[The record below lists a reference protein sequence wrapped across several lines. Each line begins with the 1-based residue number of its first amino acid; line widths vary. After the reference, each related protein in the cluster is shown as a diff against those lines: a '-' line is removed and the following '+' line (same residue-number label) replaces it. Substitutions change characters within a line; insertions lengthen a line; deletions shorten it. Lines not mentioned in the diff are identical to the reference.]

1 MTRVL
6 IDPDGL
12 ERTARVLD
20 HVADEYHGLARE
32 LQAFTNLPG
41 PIGSWV
47 DAERGRVAGGL
58 DAQAGTLHS
67 IAGRLRARAREARL
81 ADAADG
87 RDARPR
93 PPGRRPHWPLRP
105 PLPLQPQQSE
115 GQLSPADFLHWL
127 REQLVVTPIPG
138 RPGLTLGSASD
149 AGRSE
154 GAGAM
159 VVVGFLLL
167 AAAALAVYEMSQSQ
181 PQDSSQSRPDSVPT
195 PADTG
200 ARCTPQPTFD
210 PDPLS
215 GYRQQ
220 LDPATLDAARRE
232 LRGEVVARK
241 PDGTPYNHVGKV
253 RKAQE
258 GLKNTIAKMRGRLSA
273 TSCSSAQRAEA
284 QRVISEASRL
294 LDYSEKYV
302 PSGSG

>member
-32 LQAFTNLPG
+32 LHALASLPG
-41 PIGSWV
+41 PIGGWV
-47 DAERGRVAGGL
+47 DGERGRVAGGL

-67 IAGRLRARAREARL
+67 IAGRLRARAQEARL
-81 ADAADG
+81 ADADG
-87 RDARPR
+87 HEARARLPG
-93 PPGRRPHWPLRP
+93 PPPHWPLHP

-115 GQLSPADFLHWL
+115 GQLSPADFLHRL
-127 REQLVVTPIPG
+127 RDQLVVTPIPG
-138 RPGLTLGSASD
+138 RPGLTVGSASD
-149 AGRSE
+149 VGGSE
-154 GAGAM
+154 GAGAV

-167 AAAALAVYEMSQSQ
+167 LGAALAVYEMSQSQ
-181 PQDSSQSRPDSVPT
+181 PQDSSQSKPDSVPT
-195 PADTG
+195 AADTG

-232 LRGEVVARK
+232 LRGEVVKLK
-241 PDGTPYNHVGKV
+241 PDGTPYDHVGKV

-258 GLKNTIAKMRGRLSA
+258 GLKNTIAKMQAELRKP
-273 TSCSSAQRAEA
+273 SCSPAQRAQA

-302 PSGSG
+302 PSGR

>member
-32 LQAFTNLPG
+32 LHAFPNLPG
-41 PIGSWV
+41 PIGGWV

-58 DAQAGTLHS
+58 DAQAGTLHT

-87 RDARPR
+87 HDTRPR
-93 PPGRRPHWPLRP
+93 LRRLHWPLHP

-138 RPGLTLGSASD
+138 RPGLTLGSTSD
-149 AGRSE
+149 AGGSE
-154 GAGAM
+154 VAGAV

-167 AAAALAVYEMSQSQ
+167 AAVALAVYEMSQSQ
-181 PQDSSQSRPDSVPT
+181 PQDSSQSRPESVPT

-241 PDGTPYNHVGKV
+241 PDGTPYDHVGKV
-253 RKAQE
+253 RKAQD
-258 GLKNTIAKMRGRLSA
+258 GLKNRIADMQDQLRKP
-273 TSCSSAQRAEA
+273 SCSLAQRAQA
-284 QRVISEASRL
+284 QRVLSEASRL

-302 PSGSG
+302 PSGS

>member
-32 LQAFTNLPG
+32 LHAFPNLPG

-58 DAQAGTLHS
+58 NAQAGTLRT

-81 ADAADG
+81 ADAADDH
-87 RDARPR
+87 DARARLPA
-93 PPGRRPHWPLRP
+93 RRPHWPLHP

-115 GQLSPADFLHWL
+115 GQLSPTDFLHWL
-127 REQLVVTPIPG
+127 REQVVVTPIPG
-138 RPGLTLGSASD
+138 HPGLTLGSASD
-149 AGRSE
+149 VGGSE
-154 GAGAM
+154 GAGAV

-167 AAAALAVYEMSQSQ
+167 AAAVVAIYEMSQSQ
-181 PQDSSQSRPDSVPT
+181 PQDSSQSKPESVPT
-195 PADTG
+195 PAETG

-215 GYRQQ
+215 NYKKD
-220 LDPATLDAARRE
+220 LDRPTLEAAQRE
-232 LRGEVVARK
+232 LRGEVVK
-241 PDGTPYNHVGKV
+241 LKSDGTPYDHVGKV
-253 RKAQE
+253 KDIQR
-258 GLKNTIAKMRGRLSA
+258 GLKNTIAKMQAELRKP
-273 TSCSSAQRAEA
+273 SCSPAQRAQA

-302 PSGSG
+302 PSGS